1 MYHMFQ
7 LLDAHQYDEAADYLG
22 AAANNLLKAGCDF
35 GLMCGNTPH
44 LLFDQIQAR
53 TDLPLLSIV
62 QTSVGAAQN
71 LHLKKLALLGTKFT
85 MANDFFAKPFQDA
98 GIEIF
103 LPSDADQ
110 ALIHQKIV
118 DELENGIVKADTKQ
132 KLLTIIRQLTK
143 EKQLDG
149 VVLGCTELPL
159 ILSQSDFDDIQVFDI
174 SQIQMTAAVD
184 RLLK

>member
-1 MYHMFQ
+1 
-7 LLDAHQYDEAADYLG
+7 
-22 AAANNLLKAGCDF
+22 
-35 GLMCGNTPH
+35 
-44 LLFDQIQAR
+44 
-53 TDLPLLSIV
+53 
-62 QTSVGAAQN
+62 
-71 LHLKKLALLGTKFT
+71 

-159 ILSQSDFDDIQVFDI
+159 ILRQSDFDDIQVFDI